1 MKLQLQLGIATD
13 DEVNDSYDKIMNYV
27 DFLNQTIEDFRG
39 FFMEDKEVVQFNMSE
54 TVDKSLT
61 ITSAV
66 YKDNDINI
74 FFDKR
79 EDNLICKGL
88 PSELSQVF
96 LNILNNAKDALISN
110 RTNKRYV
117 KITYAVEENDNVIY
131 IHDNAGGIPE
141 NIIEKIFDPYF
152 TTKHQA
158 QGTGIGLYMSKD
170 IVEKHLKGS
179 LNVENKSMDIDGQ
192 AYTGACF
199 RIALPKV

>member
-1 MKLQLQLGIATD
+1 
-13 DEVNDSYDKIMNYV
+13 
-27 DFLNQTIEDFRG
+27 
-39 FFMEDKEVVQFNMSE
+39 
-54 TVDKSLT
+54 
-61 ITSAV
+61 
-66 YKDNDINI
+66 
-74 FFDKR
+74 
-79 EDNLICKGL
+79 
-88 PSELSQVF
+88 
-96 LNILNNAKDALISN
+96 LISN